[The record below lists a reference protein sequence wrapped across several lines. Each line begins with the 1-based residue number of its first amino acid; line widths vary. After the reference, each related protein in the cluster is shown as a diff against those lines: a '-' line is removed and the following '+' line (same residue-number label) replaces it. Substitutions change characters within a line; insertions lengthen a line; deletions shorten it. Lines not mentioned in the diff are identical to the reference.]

1 MQPYAIRLFVVML
14 IGANSIG
21 LGITTRTMFTV
32 RKAFE
37 KPLKSWQIDIKIPM
51 DTEIIVLDYV
61 PYSKRMKVKYNE
73 QILFIPRIFIKENG

>member
-1 MQPYAIRLFVVML
+1 
-14 IGANSIG
+14 
-21 LGITTRTMFTV
+21 MFTV